1 MTERDR
7 GRPVVTARTAAR
19 RLGIEQRLVHGLMT
33 GGQLAGYWSTGKSGQ
48 RVALVYEDAVQQ
60 LAARVERMTPR

>member
-19 RLGIEQRLVHGLMT
+19 RLGIEQRLIHGLLI

-48 RVALVYEDAVQQ
+48 RVALIYEDAVQQ